1 MSVCAPGRELLN
13 LPLLKPFSGC
23 CTSPSGGCEKLEER
37 ICQKGIG
44 RGKQYF
50 QYSTFALEDLEL
62 LHKLGLD
69 NPNSL
74 SQFSQQRDSIPLI
87 LFLCSSGFTLT
98 GPCPLYFGGSRAEHS
113 TPGGVSR
120 EQKEQHWYLH
130 LQSQSIKQKMSDSH
144 SVKFNILKRNSLTS
158 PSSNFRNSSFK
169 DMCCTSA
176 FLDRRYNESV
186 KNPDAEHKE
195 TPRVTS
201 ISLLQGHSERSDPN
215 AFIPVSSSIEK
226 EFNSISLSEKRE
238 ANRSADYFESP
249 KSSRKGFLLP
259 RRLILP
265 KTVEADTTVECCERL
280 ASSSRSIRKKIF
292 SCVLNSE
299 EKLPKFA
306 ADSPKDKSYKPL
318 TTGISKPEDCNPD
331 SQKWRSSF
339 SQQRTSTLDESQG
352 KEPLL
357 LESESLS
364 PIQCKDVIV
373 NNTNEFSGSVL
384 VRVNDGEL
392 RTVTCNVLPEASE
405 GKFLTSINSPVEN
418 LNFGLCDINSPP
430 VKVAN
435 YPDLS
440 TPEDSGY
447 NSLPLDKSGDSSSD
461 HEGSFQ
467 ELFQKHK
474 EDSKIL
480 DNKRKTRKLERVRRL
495 STLREHGSQ
504 SETEDNHGSPTSTH
518 ILTEERNL
526 VREDHEI
533 VLKEQPSGELVVSH
547 GDFSRT
553 PALKIVQEIC
563 LQRQRLDQK
572 QISDNIDGTGIF
584 ALDHVLPGLIGKKM
598 GLEKL
603 DILTELKERNLKH
616 VLAIVLNALTV
627 ESLCNICKVSKNW
640 REIVVQDKSADK
652 RRKLYIKQLKEEA
665 GVPEEKQPCQI
676 RKGLLESDTKLLC
689 QFSSGSILELGRI
702 LSLDHVGDL
711 FPIALLFT

>member
-1 MSVCAPGRELLN
+1 
-13 LPLLKPFSGC
+13 
-23 CTSPSGGCEKLEER
+23 
-37 ICQKGIG
+37 
-44 RGKQYF
+44 
-50 QYSTFALEDLEL
+50 
-62 LHKLGLD
+62 
-69 NPNSL
+69 
-74 SQFSQQRDSIPLI
+74 
-87 LFLCSSGFTLT
+87 
-98 GPCPLYFGGSRAEHS
+98 
-113 TPGGVSR
+113 
-120 EQKEQHWYLH
+120 
-130 LQSQSIKQKMSDSH
+130 MSDSH

-158 PSSNFRNSSFK
+158 PSSNFKYSSFK
-169 DMCCTSA
+169 DMCCNSA
-176 FLDRRYNESV
+176 FLDRRCNESV
-186 KNPDAEHKE
+186 KNPNAERKE
-195 TPRVTS
+195 TSRITS
-201 ISLLQGHSERSDPN
+201 ISLLQEHSECSDPN

-259 RRLILP
+259 RRLLLP
-265 KTVEADTTVECCERL
+265 KSVEADTTVECCERL
-280 ASSSRSIRKKIF
+280 ANSSRSIRKKIF

-299 EKLPKFA
+299 EKLPKSA

-318 TTGISKPEDCNPD
+318 TTSISKPEDSNPD

-339 SQQRTSTLDESQG
+339 SQQRTSTLDESQD

-392 RTVTCNVLPEASE
+392 RTVTYNVLPESSE
-405 GKFLTSINSPVEN
+405 VKFLTSINSPVEN

-430 VKVAN
+430 EKVAN

-447 NSLPLDKSGDSSSD
+447 NSLPLDKSGDLSSD

-533 VLKEQPSGELVVSH
+533 VSKEQPSGEMVVSH

-616 VLAIVLNALTV
+616 VLSIVLDALTV

-640 REIVVQDKSADK
+640 REIVVQDKNADK

-665 GVPEEKQPCQI
+665 GEYLLKAEDAATRLNSLNRSALRPVQAQARTPVLQTPPSYTELTSSNERNSANRQEEYMKVAKTLFSDEALKPCPRCQYPAKYQLVKKRGLCSREACAFDFCI
-676 RKGLLESDTKLLC
+676 LCLHAFHGSKECNSLSGKRKNKKDAPP
-689 QFSSGSILELGRI
+689 GSAQSKRNLKRL
-702 LSLDHVGDL
+702 
-711 FPIALLFT
+711 